1 MTSTAIDTPDLIDR
15 LAGVAAG
22 STLHALR
29 RTRDK
34 VADSTQGAFD
44 AVFDPA
50 LPGLTLPERLAVAT
64 LAAQLTPSPA
74 WAAYYADRLRQQDAA
89 LADALQGDAA
99 PDPAGKPALSKR
111 LRAILTFT
119 QALIVKPVE
128 AGKPALE
135 TLRAA
140 GLDTPSVVTLA
151 QLIAFLSYQ
160 LRVAATVAALG
171 AAGAPAAGDGAAS
184 TGDSATTGA
193 ASTAGAASAASGSA
207 ASAAAAAAPRPADG
221 PALHINGYTDR
232 ALTWHAWLDVVA
244 LEEASEEQLAVL
256 KEAHPK
262 ALTSDY
268 YLLLVHQPAVLRQR
282 QIAFNAIMYAPGGLN
297 RGERELA
304 ATAVSRVN
312 GCVYCA
318 SVHAE
323 RFEQLAKRSDVIVDL
338 FTDAA
343 APKATGRDRAIVDYA
358 TKLTLRPADVGA
370 GDIQAL
376 RAAGFDELGILDLS
390 HVIAVFAWANR
401 LMLNLGA
408 PDPVE
413 PSA

>member
-1 MTSTAIDTPDLIDR
+1 MTTVPTDTQDLIDL
-15 LAGVAAG
+15 LAGVNAG
-22 STLHALR
+22 TDLHTLR

-34 VADSTQGAFD
+34 VADSTQGAYA

-50 LPGLTLPERLAVAT
+50 LSGLTLPERLAVAT
-64 LAAQLTPSPA
+64 LAAQLTPAPA
-74 WAAYYADRLRQQDAA
+74 WASYYLDALRQQDAA
-89 LADALQGDAA
+89 LADTLANADRDARDQA
-99 PDPAGKPALSKR
+99 NGRPALSKR

-119 QALIVKPVE
+119 QALVVKPVD

-140 GLDTPSVVTLA
+140 GLDTPAIVTLA

-160 LRVAATVAALG
+160 LRVAATVNALD
-171 AAGAPAAGDGAAS
+171 AAGARAS
-184 TGDSATTGA
+184 VDQD
-193 ASTAGAASAASGSA
+193 
-207 ASAAAAAAPRPADG
+207 AAAAAGTSVPARPSAPITDR

-244 LEEASEEQLAVL
+244 LEHATEEQLAVL

-268 YLLLVHQPAVLRQR
+268 YLLLVHQPEVLRQR
-282 QIAFNAIMYAPGGLN
+282 QIAFNAIMYAPGGLS
-297 RGERELA
+297 RAERELA
-304 ATAVSRVN
+304 ATAVSRAN

-343 APKATGRDRAIVDYA
+343 APEATGRDRAIIDYA
-358 TKLTLRPADVGA
+358 TRLTLAPADVGA
-370 GDIQAL
+370 ADIQGL
-376 RAAGFDELGILDLS
+376 RAAGFDDLGILDLS

-408 PDPVE
+408 PDLSKLPG
-413 PSA
+413 